1 MVLAKRDQ
9 LRAPLRQQLGAAGA
23 WTLTFFPQEDGRQ
36 AKSGGFDWSKTIG
49 TTHAAREWLSSVCSI
64 LADSP
69 CTENSLLGLS
79 AKRYAELFKLARAA
93 ASVEPATP
101 HQMRHGAASA
111 DALAG
116 VGDATLLGRGP
127 WQSIK
132 SLRRYRKPARYIRKL
147 HLLSPSQRAAAEA
160 APEAILH
167 LMNSILKKG
176 L

>member
-9 LRAPLRQQLGAAGA
+9 LRAPLRQQLGATGA

-49 TTHAAREWLSSVCSI
+49 TTRPARHWLSSECSI
-64 LADSP
+64 LAGAP

-79 AKRYAELFKLARAA
+79 AKRYAELFKMARAA

-111 DALAG
+111 DTLAG
-116 VGDATLLGRGP
+116 AGDATLLGRGP
-127 WQSIK
+127 WQNIR
-132 SLRRYRKPARYIRKL
+132 SLRRYRKPACYVRKL
-147 HLLSPSQRAAAEA
+147 HLLPSSQRAAAGA
-160 APEAILH
+160 APETILH
-167 LMNSILKKG
+167 LMGLILKK